1 MQFPFM
7 IAHSHFNPGEE
18 VIVQPLNFCS
28 KCDYCQRGMENYCSD
43 MNILGENSSGTQ
55 CEFIKLKSF
64 QLRKK
69 PPHLSFQDACAFP
82 LSTQTAYAMLVKR
95 AKIKPGESV
104 FVWGAGSGVGTMA
117 IQIANYFGCKVYAS
131 AGTDKKI
138 RLAKKLG
145 AAHAWNY
152 KTKDILNMIKEHTRD
167 RGIDVVFEH
176 VGKSTWNLSKKMLA
190 VGGRL
195 VTCGATTGYDVSL
208 DLRHLFMK
216 QQSVMG
222 STMSDINTFD
232 EMLSLV
238 NDKVIV
244 PVVDKVF
251 QMKDVKEA
259 HNFIESSGPNG
270 KVVLLT

>member
-1 MQFPFM
+1 M
-7 IAHSHFNPGEE
+7 
-18 VIVQPLNFCS
+18 
-28 KCDYCQRGMENYCSD
+28 
-43 MNILGENSSGTQ
+43 
-55 CEFIKLKSF
+55 
-64 QLRKK
+64 
-69 PPHLSFQDACAFP
+69 
-82 LSTQTAYAMLVKR
+82 
-95 AKIKPGESV
+95 
-104 FVWGAGSGVGTMA
+104 
-117 IQIANYFGCKVYAS
+117 
-131 AGTDKKI
+131 
-138 RLAKKLG
+138 
-145 AAHAWNY
+145 
-152 KTKDILNMIKEHTRD
+152 
-167 RGIDVVFEH
+167 
-176 VGKSTWNLSKKMLA
+176 GKSTWNLSKKMLA